1 MLLRIRHDREAVALS
16 HDVLVGVNGHN
27 LHRQGFKSLP
37 LILGER
43 EDAPIV
49 IDASPTNPEENGIV
63 PLAST
68 QPSSSTASV
77 KNGL

>member
-1 MLLRIRHDREAVALS
+1 
-16 HDVLVGVNGHN
+16 

-43 EDAPIV
+43 EDAPMV